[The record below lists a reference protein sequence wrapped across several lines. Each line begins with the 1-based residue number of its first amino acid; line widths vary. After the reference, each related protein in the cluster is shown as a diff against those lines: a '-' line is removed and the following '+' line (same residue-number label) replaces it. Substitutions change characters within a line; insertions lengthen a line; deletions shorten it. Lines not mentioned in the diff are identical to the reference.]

1 MSGPKMHNAE
11 ITERRIIR
19 GVSLTESRR
28 ARFQLSVFPK
38 KQKHALPRASSS
50 HGTCIKACLR
60 WLVHFP
66 ETIHQVANN
75 FAAAQGCCP
84 VRARNIP
91 AAAAEHRIGDRD
103 KGLPAE

>member
-38 KQKHALPRASSS
+38 KQKHGKRTKFPTSGSSS
-50 HGTCIKACLR
+50 VGAKISAWLR
-60 WLVHFP
+60 LS
-66 ETIHQVANN
+66 
-75 FAAAQGCCP
+75 
-84 VRARNIP
+84 
-91 AAAAEHRIGDRD
+91 
-103 KGLPAE
+103 